1 MHINELYKAVTA
13 SIVADLE
20 RGVKPWQKPWDADE
34 PFPANYS
41 TGQRYRGINILILWA
56 QSQRVGFTSTQ
67 WLTYRQAAA
76 LGGQVRK
83 GEHGTHCV
91 FYKPVSVE
99 TVGEE
104 DETEPKVRVVAREF
118 VVFNLDQIDG
128 IAKPQAER
136 VDWNAHDAAEEVLS
150 GSGAKI
156 RHGGTR
162 AYYRSAEDRIQLPG
176 RARFTNADDYYAT
189 ALHELVHWTGHESRL
204 ARKLGNRFG
213 SDAYA
218 MEELI
223 AEIGSA
229 FLTTY
234 LGITGEVQHASYID
248 SWLTVLKRDT
258 KAVFSAAAQ
267 AEKAFAFLTESETA
281 STEAEA
287 A

>member
-1 MHINELYKAVTA
+1 M
-13 SIVADLE
+13 
-20 RGVKPWQKPWDADE
+20 
-34 PFPANYS
+34 
-41 TGQRYRGINILILWA
+41 
-56 QSQRVGFTSTQ
+56 
-67 WLTYRQAAA
+67 
-76 LGGQVRK
+76 
-83 GEHGTHCV
+83 
-91 FYKPVSVE
+91 
-99 TVGEE
+99 
-104 DETEPKVRVVAREF
+104 
-118 VVFNLDQIDG
+118 
-128 IAKPQAER
+128 
-136 VDWNAHDAAEEVLS
+136 
-150 GSGAKI
+150 
-156 RHGGTR
+156 
-162 AYYRSAEDRIQLPG
+162 
-176 RARFTNADDYYAT
+176 
-189 ALHELVHWTGHESRL
+189 HWTGHESRL